1 MSKPGPLREFEC
13 VWLGQ
18 KEHEDDPPGQR
29 QSAGDDSRVPA
40 EDPQL
45 DGQGAEEGAQAGG
58 GAAQANGKAPGF
70 GEKNELFNIYRSQKQ
85 AYYFMVAL
93 SWECRKFYIHFVCSC
108 RVCHQTDVHVRN
120 TSLPTCL
127 TPLPK
132 TSQVSTHRMF
142 QDPAM
147 RKPLTC
153 IARSLSRPR
162 WCTKDR
168 EKQVR
173 AFSANRTAS
182 TARFW
187 RVHWHSSVVR
197 SWGYLYITFVRT
209 FIHWQ
214 NYFFYFP

>member
-1 MSKPGPLREFEC
+1 MSLNASGSGKRNTSTTPPASDRAPATTAGYPLKTPSWTAKEPRRELRREEALHRPTARHLVLAKKMICSIF
-13 VWLGQ
+13 VAR
-18 KEHEDDPPGQR
+18 K
-29 QSAGDDSRVPA
+29 SRH
-40 EDPQL
+40 
-45 DGQGAEEGAQAGG
+45 
-58 GAAQANGKAPGF
+58 
-70 GEKNELFNIYRSQKQ
+70 
-85 AYYFMVAL
+85 YFMVAL

-197 SWGYLYITFVRT
+197 AGVIYI
-209 FIHWQ
+209 
-214 NYFFYFP
+214 